1 MYYLIYYGSLILL
14 IPGVIFALICQLAV
28 NATFKKYSAVSSI
41 NGYAAKDA
49 AQKVLAMNGV
59 SGVTVNEIE
68 GTLTDHY
75 DPRNKTLNLSKPV
88 YSSSSVA
95 AIGVAAHEA
104 GHAVQD
110 SENYIPLKIRS
121 AIVPVV
127 NIGTRLAVPVAI
139 LGIIIEWLAKTPALE
154 HVGTYILAVGI
165 LLYSLS
171 AIFALITLPVE
182 INASRRAVNA
192 LIDGGIIEAE
202 EKRYVKKVLTA
213 AAMTYFASLVVS
225 ILYLIRFLLIIS
237 RFRKKK

>member
-1 MYYLIYYGSLILL
+1 MYYFIYYGSLILL

-28 NATFKKYSAVSSI
+28 NATFKKYSAVMSV
-41 NGYAAKDA
+41 NGYCAKDA
-49 AQKVLAMNGV
+49 ARAVLNMNNV
-59 SGVTVNEIE
+59 SGVTVTEID

-95 AIGVAAHEA
+95 ALGVAAHEA

-139 LGIIIEWLAKTPALE
+139 LGLIIEWLARTPALE
-154 HVGTYILAVGI
+154 HAGTYILATGI

-171 AIFALITLPVE
+171 AIFALVTLPVE
-182 INASRRAVNA
+182 INASRRAVNS
-192 LIDGGIIEAE
+192 LVDGGIIATD

-237 RFRKKK
+237 QFRKKK